1 MTNYLID
8 YYYRDEN
15 YDRISEKQTDRITAS
30 NYSLAVYEL
39 NRKRG
44 ENLEVISIF
53 NEEDF

>member
-15 YDRISEKQTDRITAS
+15 YDRISEKQTDRIQAS

>member
-8 YYYRDEN
+8 YYYWDEN
-15 YDRISEKQTDRITAS
+15 CDRISEKQTDRIQAS

>member
-15 YDRISEKQTDRITAS
+15 YYRISEKQTDRITAS